1 MCCKV
6 LHSDDRLLFDIEI
19 SGKTQKYSLKSARV
33 CNFKVT
39 RFYLILHSPAI
50 FLSTYKLVP
59 RGCDSFGQHQGSFR
73 SSRIAKALGT
83 RLSFLIAVLYLV
95 IQIHPVW
102 GVCTSPSPHM
112 HKTDSRLKSPIE

>member
-1 MCCKV
+1 MCSKA
-6 LHSDDRLLFDIEI
+6 LYSDDRLLFDIEI
-19 SGKTQKYSLKSARV
+19 SGKTQKYCQKSV

-39 RFYLILHSPAI
+39 RFYLILHSPVI

-59 RGCDSFGQHQGSFR
+59 RGCDPFGQHQGSFR

-83 RLSFLIAVLYLV
+83 RLSFLIAVLYVV
-95 IQIHPVW
+95 IQIHAAW

>member
-1 MCCKV
+1 MCSKA
-6 LHSDDRLLFDIEI
+6 LYSDDRLLFDIEI
-19 SGKTQKYSLKSARV
+19 SGKTQKYCLESV

-59 RGCDSFGQHQGSFR
+59 RGCDPFGQHQGSFR

-83 RLSFLIAVLYLV
+83 RLCPCGCTLLSYPNPPSVGSVYIA
-95 IQIHPVW
+95 
-102 GVCTSPSPHM
+102 
-112 HKTDSRLKSPIE
+112 